1 VGAGGGFQG
10 GVVFAASFILMFIA
24 FGLPGVEKR
33 LGKKWL
39 MIYSVIGIA
48 IYAGIGFLCLAAG
61 GNYLE
66 YGAIESAVG
75 VAHLHGYLI
84 DAVEMGI
91 GITVMAVMVSIIS
104 DVMDRERESP

>member
-1 VGAGGGFQG
+1 M
-10 GVVFAASFILMFIA
+10 MFIA
-24 FGLPGVEKR
+24 FGLSGVEKR

-39 MIYSVIGIA
+39 MIYSVIGVA

-66 YGAIESAVG
+66 YGAVESALG

-84 DAVEMGI
+84 DVVEMGI

-104 DVMDRERESP
+104 DISDRGGEAP